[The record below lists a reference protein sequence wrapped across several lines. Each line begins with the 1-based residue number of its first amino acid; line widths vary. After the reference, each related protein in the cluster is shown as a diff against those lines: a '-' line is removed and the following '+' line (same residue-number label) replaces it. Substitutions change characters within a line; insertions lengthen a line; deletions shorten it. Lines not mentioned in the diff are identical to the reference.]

1 MKKIA
6 ILTIAITAASL
17 VSCGHDNS
25 QPAAQ
30 SPAATTAPSAAVE
43 VTSTADTTAYAE
55 STDTTSTITAAADD
69 STVTTSAAA
78 EPVKVPADPDTDFS
92 GLAGFWYVDGDA
104 AAAYIH
110 FASDGS
116 FQSYYPNG
124 NKENSGYLRREFNS
138 DINNYYY
145 AMYLDSGEPYLIF
158 SDDGLNDKTDIYMG
172 YDGSPHY
179 VKLYGEGGLGDD
191 GRAPGEEFCGRWDC
205 ERAHISITNDADG
218 QFTAVVTWSD
228 SAASYVE
235 WVYPLTYSDGKL
247 VCDGIGK
254 KSYVTASAPAAEPS
268 YDSIYTNG
276 SAEFSFRDGGIIW
289 RDKSENSADNMLFK
303 LSLE

>member
-1 MKKIA
+1 MKKTA
-6 ILTIAITAASL
+6 ILTIALTAASL
-17 VSCGHDNS
+17 VSCGHDNT
-25 QPAAQ
+25 QPATSA
-30 SPAATTAPSAAVE
+30 PAAATVPSAAVE
-43 VTSTADTTAYAE
+43 MTSTADTTVSAE
-55 STDTTSTITAAADD
+55 STETTSTTAAADE
-69 STVTTSAAA
+69 SVVTASAAA
-78 EPVKVPADPDTDFS
+78 EPAKVPADSDTDFS
-92 GLAGFWYVDGDA
+92 GIAGFWYIDGDA

-110 FASDGS
+110 FAADGS

-145 AMYLDSGEPYLIF
+145 AMYLDSGELYLSF

-172 YDGSPHY
+172 YEGSPHY

-205 ERAHISITNDADG
+205 ERAHISITSDADG

-247 VCDGIGK
+247 VCEGMGK
-254 KSYVTASAPAAEPS
+254 KSYVTASDPAAEPA
-268 YDSIYTNG
+268 YESIYTNG
-276 SAEFSFRDGGIIW
+276 SAEFFFRDGGIVW
-289 RDKSENSADNMLFK
+289 RDMSENSADNLLFK
-303 LSLE
+303 LSID